1 MIKQENIIMIRG
13 IGKDLFEISLNNSEF
28 NPFHE
33 RYNPYVFWR
42 NEIEEK

>member
-1 MIKQENIIMIRG
+1 MIKQKNITIIRD
-13 IGKDLFEISLNNSEF
+13 IGKDLFSEF